1 MNEKQSYHFSD
12 FIFIAITIAI
22 VAAISFYIA
31 RLGFNPTDDG
41 VILSLSRRLLMWQAP
56 HKDFI
61 SIRPTGSGLLH
72 LPELLFGGNFV
83 FLCSRLVVCFQFACI
98 SLFSILLIE
107 KASSFSASVFA
118 KCLIFMIAFYLCIHT
133 FPIIAWTTID
143 GIFCIITGTYLST
156 FENRYIKQIGYGIA
170 GFAIL
175 CKQNF
180 LLLPFLLI
188 ILNRDYKNIGVW
200 VFTILPILVYGEMV
214 FFSGSIKNA
223 IEQFSSRSELFKVG
237 IKSYFLSPYLWLGFA
252 FTQIILWASRSAKS
266 IVLKQL
272 FFLLLPI
279 ILLGFL
285 CYRNSYKA
293 IFFLEFGILAS
304 LIVIKIIQRS
314 NEKWF
319 LIFVLILAWS
329 SSISLGYNSPGLTSG
344 IIWIAL
350 LSEIDFSKKW
360 LNYILLFSFICSSI
374 AFIYLRTNF
383 IYRDKT
389 AKELNY
395 KLDKIYG
402 FGGIKTNKNTA
413 QAMNE
418 LNGICARLKNNN
430 YCIVADY
437 AGFWAAHHNNN
448 LILLDWTI
456 GDEMP
461 TKALHDKCWKSIAG
475 NKKIKFI
482 IIQKYYSHCLADSLV
497 SIKQNDKQHDLID
510 SVQNHYIKKWEG
522 KYFNVFT
529 KPMQSI

>member
-1 MNEKQSYHFSD
+1 M
-12 FIFIAITIAI
+12 
-22 VAAISFYIA
+22 
-31 RLGFNPTDDG
+31 
-41 VILSLSRRLLMWQAP
+41 LSS
-56 HKDFI
+56 
-61 SIRPTGSGLLH
+61 
-72 LPELLFGGNFV
+72 
-83 FLCSRLVVCFQFACI
+83 LCF
-98 SLFSILLIE
+98 
-107 KASSFSASVFA
+107 
-118 KCLIFMIAFYLCIHT
+118 
-133 FPIIAWTTID
+133 
-143 GIFCIITGTYLST
+143 
-156 FENRYIKQIGYGIA
+156 
-170 GFAIL
+170 
-175 CKQNF
+175 
-180 LLLPFLLI
+180 
-188 ILNRDYKNIGVW
+188 
-200 VFTILPILVYGEMV
+200 
-214 FFSGSIKNA
+214 
-223 IEQFSSRSELFKVG
+223 
-237 IKSYFLSPYLWLGFA
+237 
-252 FTQIILWASRSAKS
+252 
-266 IVLKQL
+266 
-272 FFLLLPI
+272 
-279 ILLGFL
+279 
-285 CYRNSYKA
+285 RNSYRA
-293 IFFLEFGILAS
+293 IFFLEFGVLIS
-304 LIVIKIIQRS
+304 LIIIKIIQRS

-350 LSEIDFSKKW
+350 LSEVNFSKKW
-360 LNYILLFSFICSSI
+360 LNYILLFSFISSSI

-430 YCIVADY
+430 YSIITDY

-448 LILLDWTI
+448 LMLLDWTI

-461 TKALHDKCWKSIAG
+461 SKALHDKCWKSIAD

-482 IIQKYYSHCLADSLV
+482 ITQKYYSHCLADSLV
-497 SIKQNDKQHDLID
+497 SIKPNDKQHDLID